1 MWDILDLRGL
11 KDKALNEISRVVN
24 RDHWKKNVWHINHL
38 TLVLTFAWAI
48 IMQADCLHLVLFAE
62 RLAEVS
68 IKAPREKETRLVSL
82 WKHVTR
88 DSVNRNAFSASC
100 PAAWTEIIRPSS
112 PTTGNKQPPEEAHC
126 SCLYWQMWC
135 EISTQ
140 QINIVTLII
149 LLMLLAES
157 LNAKWWLVWLISVC

>member
-24 RDHWKKNVWHINHL
+24 RDHRKRNVWHINHR
-38 TLVLTFAWAI
+38 TLALTFAWAV

-68 IKAPREKETRLVSL
+68 IKVPREKETRLFSL
-82 WKHVTR
+82 WKHVTQIFGL
-88 DSVNRNAFSASC
+88 VNRNAFSASC

-112 PTTGNKQPPEEAHC
+112 PRHLSPTTENKQPPEEAHC

-140 QINIVTLII
+140 HR
-149 LLMLLAES
+149 
-157 LNAKWWLVWLISVC
+157 LISSHWSSC